1 LSSPPHAAQLL
12 RELHSSFV
20 LALVSEVVADDDPE
34 LRASLIGAHLSGL
47 LLNRYLF
54 KVHALAA
61 ADPATLINAAGP
73 VIDHYLTGDLTS

>member
-34 LRASLIGAHLSGL
+34 LRASLIGAHLRSTPWPPPTPQ
-47 LLNRYLF
+47 R
-54 KVHALAA
+54 
-61 ADPATLINAAGP
+61 
-73 VIDHYLTGDLTS
+73 